1 MAFPLLSSPMPQDT
15 DAFHYRGLAAASAAM
30 RRVFSMLERL
40 ERTRDAVLVSGDA
53 GVGKEK
59 VARAIH
65 AGSPVASGP
74 FIVVDGASIAGQA
87 QDGLDVV
94 TAIEEAFAAAH
105 GGSLFLREAE
115 LLPRAVQDAIVLQVI
130 EAGSK
135 VRLLASTTRSL
146 EDEVSQGRFAGALY
160 ESIARVRLFVPP
172 LRHRPEDVVVLART
186 FATELGARPL
196 GPAIVAD
203 LASRQWP
210 GNAGELREAVQAMV
224 SERAVRE
231 SGIAPA
237 MGGMS
242 TGAGE
247 DGVYGLDEALEQMVD
262 IQVPYAELKEQLVAR
277 FTRIYLEQ
285 LLQHTKGNRS
295 EAARVAQLDRTYL
308 GRLVSKLGVSVP

>member
-1 MAFPLLSSPMPQDT
+1 
-15 DAFHYRGLAAASAAM
+15 
-30 RRVFSMLERL
+30 
-40 ERTRDAVLVSGDA
+40 
-53 GVGKEK
+53 
-59 VARAIH
+59 
-65 AGSPVASGP
+65 
-74 FIVVDGASIAGQA
+74 
-87 QDGLDVV
+87 
-94 TAIEEAFAAAH
+94 
-105 GGSLFLREAE
+105 
-115 LLPRAVQDAIVLQVI
+115 
-130 EAGSK
+130 
-135 VRLLASTTRSL
+135 
-146 EDEVSQGRFAGALY
+146 
-160 ESIARVRLFVPP
+160 
-172 LRHRPEDVVVLART
+172 
-186 FATELGARPL
+186 
-196 GPAIVAD
+196 VAD

-237 MGGMS
+237 MS